1 MMMKNASQLKKNQMK
16 FQKKRNLLKV
26 KVKGQIIKK
35 KNLFNQIQNQIQ
47 NQRKIITRILDSQE
61 GEEEEVIKKTDQLK
75 QNQTKLKKRKNLLKI
90 KLEISHQVQRL
101 KTKKVDFLIL

>member
-1 MMMKNASQLKKNQMK
+1 MK

-47 NQRKIITRILDSQE
+47 NQRKIITTILDSQE

-75 QNQTKLKKRKNLLKI
+75 QN
-90 KLEISHQVQRL
+90 
-101 KTKKVDFLIL
+101 